1 LPDTFAAPGVRV
13 ERDLE
18 AVLAGVDAVMML
30 RIQRE
35 RITSSLLPSLDDYT
49 RNFQLD
55 RRRLRAL
62 RADAVILHPGP
73 YNRGVELTDEVLDD
87 PRSRYVAQVGN
98 GVFVRMAVLDLL
110 VNGPVAA

>member
-1 LPDTFAAPGVRV
+1 
-13 ERDLE
+13 
-18 AVLAGVDAVMML
+18 ML

-49 RNFQLD
+49 RNYQLD

-62 RADAVILHPGP
+62 RDGAVILHPGP
-73 YNRGVELTDEVLDD
+73 YNRGVELTDDVLDD

-110 VNGPVAA
+110 VNGSLAA